1 MADSTTRDNGQLDR
15 PHSVEELDMWL
26 DKILRASG
34 SALRNYS
41 MQKSIEDMREA
52 LALAVDSLSLDK
64 ASDIAAGMAR
74 DDVDRLTGLVRELRA
89 ALQTIYAENGEDE
102 RIASICSPLI
112 DRTRDV

>member
-1 MADSTTRDNGQLDR
+1 MTDSTQHDNQ
-15 PHSVEELDMWL
+15 HSTEELDMWL

-41 MQKSIEDMREA
+41 MHKPIADMREA

-64 ASDIAAGMAR
+64 AQDIAIGMTR
-74 DDVDRLTGLVRELRA
+74 DDVDCLTGVVRELRV
-89 ALQTIYAENGEDE
+89 ALQTIYRENGEDE